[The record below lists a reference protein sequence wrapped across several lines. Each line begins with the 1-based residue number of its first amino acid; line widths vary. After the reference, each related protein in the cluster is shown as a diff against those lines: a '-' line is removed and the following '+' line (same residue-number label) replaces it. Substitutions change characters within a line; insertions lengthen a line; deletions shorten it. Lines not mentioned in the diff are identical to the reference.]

1 MLFIG
6 TMRILIVEDEQPL
19 RSGLE
24 DLLAAAGH
32 EVAAVADGRAALDT
46 GLATPFDLVVLD
58 LMLPGVDGIEVC
70 RRLRQA
76 RPEIGVL
83 MLTARGAEDD
93 KVAGF
98 AAGADDY
105 LAKPFAFAELVARLR
120 ALGRRPPALVDEICT
135 FGDLEVNLRTHDAR
149 RGDSIP
155 LTAMEWR
162 LLEFFVRHAGAVV
175 DRAAI
180 TAYVWDENH
189 DPLSNMLEVLVSRL
203 RRKIDDGRAPALI
216 ETIRGAGY
224 RFGS

>member
-1 MLFIG
+1 
-6 TMRILIVEDEQPL
+6 MRVLLVEDDDE
-19 RSGLE
+19 
-24 DLLAAAGH
+24 LAALVERGLGEH
-32 EVAAVADGRAALDT
+32 GMRVTRAADARAARNRIAE
-46 GLATPFDLVVLD
+46 GEHDVVVLD
-58 LMLPGVDGIEVC
+58 IMLPGGDGITLCAE
-70 RRLRQA
+70 A
-76 RPEIGVL
+76 RKRGIKTPIL
-83 MLTARGAEDD
+83 MLTARGELEDRVRGLD
-93 KVAGF
+93 
-98 AAGADDY
+98 AGADDY